1 MDDKN
6 MGKLPPKVQKLLKP
20 YLEKL
25 HDIYRDSI
33 ISIFAYG
40 SVTGPDYNPK
50 TSDVNV
56 AIVLNDTSSRTLK
69 SALETVRSG
78 MRKKITAP
86 LFLTP
91 RYIKMSLDTFPM
103 EFMNM
108 KDTRLI
114 LFGDDILAGI
124 TVEKEDLRRE
134 CEYQLK
140 GKLLTI
146 RQAYLEQ
153 ALNRKA
159 LERLIK
165 MSLRALF
172 PVFQNMLR
180 MRLNVQP
187 PLDKA
192 EILRRLSEEF
202 KIDVGPFA
210 RVLHDTKIDGHI
222 AGRSA
227 ESFIDAFLS
236 QLEGLSR
243 IVDDMQI

>member
-1 MDDKN
+1 MDLRN
-6 MGKLPPKVQKLLKP
+6 MGKLPPKVQKVLKP
-20 YLEKL
+20 YLERL
-25 HDIYRDSI
+25 QDIYKDSI

-40 SVTGPDYNPK
+40 SVTGPDYNPG
-50 TSDVNV
+50 TSDINV
-56 AIVLNDTSSRTLK
+56 AIVLNDTSTRILR

-78 MRKKITAP
+78 IRKKINAP

-91 RYIKMSLDTFPM
+91 AYIKMSLDTFPM
-103 EFMNM
+103 EFMSM
-108 KDTRLI
+108 KDTRLVF
-114 LFGDDILAGI
+114 FGDDILADI

-159 LERLIK
+159 LEKLIK

-180 MRLNVQP
+180 MRLGGQP

-202 KIDVGPFA
+202 KIDVSSFA
-210 RVLHDTKIDGHI
+210 RVLHDTKTDGHI
-222 AGRSA
+222 GGQSA
-227 ESFIDAFLS
+227 ELFIDAFLA
-236 QLEGLSR
+236 QLESLSR
-243 IVDDMQI
+243 IVDNM